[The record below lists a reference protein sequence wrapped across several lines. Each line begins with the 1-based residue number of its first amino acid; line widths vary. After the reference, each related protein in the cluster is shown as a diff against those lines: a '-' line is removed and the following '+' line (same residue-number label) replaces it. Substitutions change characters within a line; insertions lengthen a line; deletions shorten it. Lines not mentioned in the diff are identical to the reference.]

1 MIKRYGELSDVIFR
15 NHGYCPYNQATKY
28 KLSYLGEVHYVYV
41 TSYKELKNEIAK
53 LTGDYNEEDQIQ
65 V

>member
-1 MIKRYGELSDVIFR
+1 MIKRYGELSDGIFR

-41 TSYKELKNEIAK
+41 TSYKELKYEIAI
-53 LTGDYNEEDQIQ
+53 LTGDYHEAEQIH